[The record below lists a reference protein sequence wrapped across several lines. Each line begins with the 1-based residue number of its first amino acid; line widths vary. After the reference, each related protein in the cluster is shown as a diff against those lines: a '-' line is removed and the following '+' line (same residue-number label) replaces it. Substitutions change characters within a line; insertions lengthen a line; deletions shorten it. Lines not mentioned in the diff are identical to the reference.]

1 MSTYRDP
8 AQVQIASG
16 PKPFSGTRAP
26 FRDSLN
32 ASVDG
37 ASWSLNRR
45 YSMMR
50 GNSSSGSKQSG
61 DGARAYADTEPVRG

>member
-1 MSTYRDP
+1 MPTYRDP

-16 PKPFSGTRAP
+16 PKPFSGRRAP
-26 FRDSLN
+26 FRESLN

-37 ASWSLNRR
+37 TSWSLNRR

-50 GNSSSGSKQSG
+50 GNASSGSKQSG
-61 DGARAYADTEPVRG
+61 DAACAYADTEQLRG